1 MTCLRLP
8 FTDHIDL
15 QDDLAITREAIALA
29 RRVQRRLS
37 AGELRTAE
45 RVARGGD
52 PIQAAADLAAQEG

>member
-8 FTDHIDL
+8 FTDAIDL
-15 QDDLAITREAIALA
+15 QDDLATTREAIALV

-37 AGELRTAE
+37 AGERRTAE
-45 RVARGGD
+45 RVARGAD